1 MCYVYCVRLLYVQ
14 VAGTCSVDCV
24 LVLHIYNVYSSDM
37 RLDKYD
43 LFGHVVSVEKVR
55 LRSILEFFA
64 FIVHEKKTN
73 SKIMN
78 IWKSQLKLEIV
89 KQLMSKIQ

>member
-37 RLDKYD
+37 RLYKYD

-64 FIVHEKKTN
+64 FIVHEKKQ
-73 SKIMN
+73 I
-78 IWKSQLKLEIV
+78 LKL
-89 KQLMSKIQ
+89 